1 MQIVIATTNPHKL
14 GEMLQILPALD
25 AQGRQIEYLSLKQFP
40 AFKEVEESGATLE
53 ENAVLKAVAA
63 RDFTGLAS
71 LADDTGLIVD
81 FLGGAPGVLSARY
94 AGPQHDYKANN
105 EKLLRELEAVPFES
119 RTARFMTVSCL
130 ALPRGTGD
138 VSHAGGVSHAGS
150 ASHAGSEIICRE
162 GSVEGHIAD
171 GYRGEGGFGYD
182 PLFIV
187 KELGKTMAEL
197 TPDEKNQISHRY
209 RSLTAMAQIIQNLV
223 F

>member
-40 AFKEVEESGATLE
+40 AFMEVEESGATLE

-63 RDFTGLAS
+63 RDFTGLAA

-105 EKLLRELEAVPFES
+105 KKLLRELEGVPFES

-130 ALPRGTGD
+130 ALPRG
-138 VSHAGGVSHAGS
+138 AGGVSHAG
-150 ASHAGSEIICRE
+150 GEIICRE

-197 TPDEKNQISHRY
+197 TPEEKNQISHRY
-209 RSLTAMAQIIQNLV
+209 RSLTAMAQIIQNLTL
-223 F
+223 